1 MNEIISAYEQGVDDG
16 FFRGIEN
23 DPHVMKHAMNGVW
36 MHCVITSVDE

>member
-23 DPHVMKHAMNGVW
+23 DPYVG
-36 MHCVITSVDE
+36 DELRADRRG